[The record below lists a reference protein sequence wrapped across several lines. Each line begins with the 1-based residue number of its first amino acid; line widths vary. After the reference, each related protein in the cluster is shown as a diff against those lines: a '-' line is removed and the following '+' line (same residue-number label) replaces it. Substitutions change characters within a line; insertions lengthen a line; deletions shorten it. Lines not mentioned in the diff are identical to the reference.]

1 MIELSSTRSIP
12 TIFLFLI
19 VIAVFANQVSTANT
33 IYAQQ
38 AVVNSS
44 TYVPYDGSKYG
55 FNVQHPSN
63 WNMSEDGS
71 GVWFFSPV
79 NETANIR
86 FESQPSLNLSLSKN
100 VQAQLLLAKK
110 SYKGLDIVSTNLTN
124 LDGNPANRTDY
135 KFKME
140 FPKFLGTD
148 VVDYAAFQISSING
162 SKLYTVTY
170 FAPPESFYKFLPTI
184 QKMIGSLKILE

>member
-19 VIAVFANQVSTANT
+19 IFSVLANQVSTANT
-33 IYAQQ
+33 IDAKQ
-38 AVVNSS
+38 AVLNSS
-44 TYVPYDGSKYG
+44 TYVSYNGSKYG
-55 FNVQHPSN
+55 FNVQYPSN
-63 WNMSEDGS
+63 WNISEDAS
-71 GVWFFSPV
+71 GVWFFSPI

-86 FESQPSLNLSLSKN
+86 FESQPSQNLSLSDA
-100 VQAQLLLAKK
+100 VQVQFFLARE
-110 SYKGLDIVSTNLTN
+110 SYKGLDKISTNMTN

-148 VVDYAAFQISSING
+148 VVDYTAFQISSIKG
-162 SKLYTVTY
+162 EKLYTLTY
-170 FAPPESFYKFLPTI
+170 FAPPESFNIFLPIVEKMLSSIKI
-184 QKMIGSLKILE
+184 Q